1 MLEVL
6 KKVNFIYP
14 LDLKTD
20 QLKSKKEVVETLL
33 AEINQVRNIDEQE
46 EIILDK
52 NDLECVTLNEDLSI
66 KVGVRSF
73 IPDPEYL
80 TVDKDKYLLD
90 FNPGNQRSLDVAEA
104 HVTHILQLRKELRA
118 KAKEA
123 GMREEAAG
131 LMPLKIHQDETVHIP
146 YSSGNDEDGVE
157 VVDTNIIQID
167 EED

>member
-1 MLEVL
+1 MEVL
-6 KKVNFIYP
+6 KKVNYIYP

-52 NDLECVTLNEDLSI
+52 NDLERVTLNEDLSI

-80 TVDKDKYLLD
+80 TMDNKDKYLID
-90 FNPGNQRSLDVAEA
+90 FNHTNQRSLDVTEVHIA
-104 HVTHILQLRKELRA
+104 HIL
-118 KAKEA
+118 
-123 GMREEAAG
+123 
-131 LMPLKIHQDETVHIP
+131 
-146 YSSGNDEDGVE
+146 
-157 VVDTNIIQID
+157 
-167 EED
+167 

>member
-1 MLEVL
+1 MKLPARGEKCEHLQCFEAENYFWLNLKCKKWLCPICHQSTYNVYVDAFMMEVL
-6 KKVNFIYP
+6 KKVNYIYP

-52 NDLECVTLNEDLSI
+52 NDLECVTLNDDLFI

-73 IPDPEYL
+73 IPDSEYL

-90 FNPGNQRSLDVAEA
+90 FNPSN
-104 HVTHILQLRKELRA
+104 
-118 KAKEA
+118 
-123 GMREEAAG
+123 
-131 LMPLKIHQDETVHIP
+131 
-146 YSSGNDEDGVE
+146 
-157 VVDTNIIQID
+157 
-167 EED
+167 

>member
-1 MLEVL
+1 MEVL
-6 KKVNFIYP
+6 KKVNYIYP

-20 QLKSKKEVVETLL
+20 QMKSKKEVVETLL

-90 FNPGNQRSLDVAEA
+90 FNTINQRSLDVAET
-104 HVTHILQLRKELRA
+104 HITHIL
-118 KAKEA
+118 
-123 GMREEAAG
+123 
-131 LMPLKIHQDETVHIP
+131 
-146 YSSGNDEDGVE
+146 
-157 VVDTNIIQID
+157 
-167 EED
+167 